1 MKKTNIRLLATFAML
16 ATAVLPGWADLIV
29 ETDFQRKMPVA
40 FSGYA
45 GTSSLTNFP
54 ALVKF
59 DTSIDGFSYDL
70 FAEGGVNLRFAD
82 AAGNL
87 LAYEIDTW
95 NTSGTSLIWVKI
107 PELAAT
113 TQITAYWGSDST
125 QHAASQTDGSVWGA
139 ATYAGVWHL
148 NEAGT
153 TSARS

>member
-70 FAEGGVNLRFAD
+70 FAEGGVNGTFNTPDVPKPA
-82 AAGNL
+82 L
-87 LAYEIDTW
+87 LTYTATTVEYT
-95 NTSGTSLIWVKI
+95 V
-107 PELAAT
+107 PPAAT
-113 TQITAYWGSDST
+113 LIIL
-125 QHAASQTDGSVWGA
+125 H
-139 ATYAGVWHL
+139 
-148 NEAGT
+148 
-153 TSARS
+153 